1 MKGFSQTL
9 RFRLTVWYCTALT
22 VILLVFGFTVYGTVQ
37 HRMVHHHD
45 EPLMEMAAAVQHI
58 LNEEADCHDL
68 LPEQLHTLDH
78 LGRLILV
85 HEVEGGHEIFYESP
99 GMKAN
104 ALAPAVGALGWDTT
118 RTARLTTIQ
127 ETGLPWRVLSM
138 PYQSRM
144 GRKGIIRLM
153 ENLADIEE
161 TLRSLRL
168 ALLLMTPAGI
178 AVAALGGFWLSGKAL
193 APVDQITRR
202 ARELEATKLDQR
214 LPEPGSDDEIGR
226 LVKTLNHM
234 FGRLEASFEAMK
246 RFTADASHELRTPL
260 ATLRNTIDVTLARP
274 RSEQEQRE
282 ALESVGEEVE
292 RLQAIVEDLLLLARA
307 DSGRL
312 VMRREPIDLGQLAS
326 ALAATY
332 EARLQERD
340 LDLRIDLADPGH
352 ILGDERWLFQA
363 VGNLLDNA
371 LKFTPA
377 GGRIA
382 LEVSAARGM
391 VSLAVSDSGPG
402 IPEDSLDR
410 IFERFYQTEASRNR
424 ADHAGAGLGLA
435 IVAWIVNAHG
445 GSIAASNGAG
455 GGARFQF
462 ELPAAGLS

>member
-9 RFRLTVWYCTALT
+9 RFRLTVWYCTTLT
-22 VILLVFGFTVYGTVQ
+22 VVLLAFGVTVYVTVQ

-45 EPLMEMAAAVQHI
+45 EPLLEMAAAVQHI
-58 LNEEADCHDL
+58 LNEQPDCHDL
-68 LPEQLHTLDH
+68 LPDQLQTLDH

-104 ALAPAVGALGWDTT
+104 ALAPAVGGLGWDTS
-118 RTARLTTIQ
+118 RKAHLTTIQ
-127 ETGLPWRVLSM
+127 ENGLPWRVLSM
-138 PYQSRM
+138 PYESRL

-153 ENLADIEE
+153 ENLGDIEE

-168 ALLLMTPAGI
+168 ALLLMTPAAI
-178 AVAALGGFWLSGKAL
+178 AVAAAGGFWLSGKAL

-202 ARELEATKLDQR
+202 AREIEATNLDQR
-214 LPEPGSDDEIGR
+214 LPEAESDDEIGR
-226 LVKTLNHM
+226 LANTLNHM

-260 ATLRNTIDVTLARP
+260 ATLRNTIDVTLERP
-274 RSEQEQRE
+274 RSQEEHRT

-292 RLQAIVEDLLLLARA
+292 RLQAIVADLLLLARA
-307 DSGRL
+307 DAGRL

-326 ALAATY
+326 SLATTY
-332 EARLQERD
+332 EPRLQERGI
-340 LDLRIDLADPGH
+340 DLRIDLAGPGR

-371 LKFTPA
+371 LKFTPDR
-377 GGRIA
+377 GRIVLAVREA
-382 LEVSAARGM
+382 LGQ

-402 IPEDSLDR
+402 LPEESLDR
-410 IFERFYQTEASRNR
+410 IFERFFQAESSRNR
-424 ADHAGAGLGLA
+424 HANAGAGLGLA
-435 IVAWIVNAHG
+435 IVAWIVQAHG
-445 GSIAASNGAG
+445 GTITAANDAG

-462 ELPAAGLS
+462 DLPAAHS